1 MEMFEYIVVITS
13 IIIGLA
19 VTDLLKG
26 VAQLIQ
32 HPGRRPVYWV
42 HLLWVAYMF
51 LTAVLWWWWEY
62 RYREIETWTFQLY
75 FFVLVYAFVIY
86 LACALLFPR
95 DLADYGGYRDYYYSR
110 RRWFFGLLAAR
121 FPIDIADTA
130 FKGAEHFASL
140 GVEYLIAVGT
150 LSTLA
155 VIAAVTRNE
164 RYHATFAVVAL
175 AYQVYWA
182 LRMLQTID

>member
-51 LTAVLWWWWEY
+51 LTAVFWWWFEY
-62 RYREIETWTFQLY
+62 RYREIETWSFPLY
-75 FFVLVYAFVIY
+75 FFVLVYALVIY

-95 DLADYGGYRDYYYSR
+95 DFADYRGYRDYYYSR
-110 RRWFFGLLAAR
+110 RRWFCGLLAAY
-121 FPIDIADTA
+121 FLIDIADTA
-130 FKGAEHFASL
+130 FKGAAHFASL
-140 GVEYLIAVGT
+140 GMQYLVAMVT
-150 LSTLA
+150 LSALS
-155 VIAAVTRNE
+155 VIGAITGNE
-164 RYHATFAVVAL
+164 RYHATFALL
-175 AYQVYWA
+175 AFTYQVYWV
-182 LRMLQTID
+182 LRMFQTID